1 VIPACL
7 TPDRRR
13 CHLELKNP
21 GLWDSQ
27 GAFGAFG
34 AMHVHSLVAQL
45 YIITPCSLFAV
56 LSCPVLYCTV
66 QYLRLF
72 MAGAGRECHIFPPVH
87 TTSPSKKTNVSSTPA
102 QITDSCS
109 LQPAPLRP
117 IRRFQSFLSSHLETL
132 TSPGFTGRSI
142 SHFGLCGKTIP
153 VSSWARGLAIWS
165 RWHSVSTMGLLS
177 LPLPVKAS
185 SSAVRG
191 PR

>member
-1 VIPACL
+1 MFDSGQTSLSSGTQESRIVGFP
-7 TPDRRR
+7 R
-13 CHLELKNP
+13 
-21 GLWDSQ
+21 GLW
-27 GAFGAFG
+27 GLWGHA
-34 AMHVHSLVAQL
+34 
-45 YIITPCSLFAV
+45 CSLTGCSIVHNHTLLSLCCPV
-56 LSCPVLYCTV
+56 LSCTVLYCTV